1 MRRFRLLL
9 LVSLFLARLGSAQLP
24 SDALPPEMEGVGVT
38 ERLGQALDLDLTFI
52 AENGY
57 PAPLRQ
63 FIKGE
68 RPVILNLV
76 YYNCPMLC
84 NLVLNAQI
92 KALREIPWTPGREF
106 DIVTISIDPSETFA
120 LAAAKKQAY
129 LAAYDKPAPGWR
141 FLTDHEG
148 NVKKLAAQLGFRYR
162 YDPRQQQYVHNAVIF
177 ILTPDGRVSRYLYGI
192 QFKVRDL
199 RLALVEASEG
209 KFKATVDQL
218 LLFCFHYD
226 PQARSYVPFATNF
239 MRGGGVLVVL
249 ILGFSLARLWRRERA
264 GAAAEG
270 WIEAK

>member
-9 LVSLFLARLGSAQLP
+9 LVSLCLAPLGSAQVP
-24 SDALPPEMEGVGVT
+24 SDVLPPEMEGVGVT
-38 ERLGQALDLDLTFI
+38 ERLGQPLDLDLTFI

-63 FIKGE
+63 FITGE

-141 FLTDHEG
+141 FLVDHEG

-239 MRGGGVLVVL
+239 MRAGGVLVVL
-249 ILGFSLARLWRRERA
+249 ILGLALARLWRKERA
-264 GAAAEG
+264 RAAAEG